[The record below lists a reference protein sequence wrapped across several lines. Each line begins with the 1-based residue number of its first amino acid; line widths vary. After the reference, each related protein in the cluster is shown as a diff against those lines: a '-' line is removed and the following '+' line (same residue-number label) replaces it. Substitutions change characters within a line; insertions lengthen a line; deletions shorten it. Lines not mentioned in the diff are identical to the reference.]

1 MKSFTQLGTILNWLC
16 SGLTTYVRGDKMEL
30 ERYGSLKLSS
40 SPPDTRVGIGF
51 IVSQNGDNVVFK
63 FELLTLTELWVTL
76 IELCFLHIEF
86 YNVLIATLH
95 FDMIELSW
103 TGSEYLQQ
111 QQTLKHIKMNWIPLH
126 DAQVLTMV
134 ISSCFGIMAKIY
146 SCIVSIFGLVL
157 G

>member
-63 FELLTLTELWVTL
+63 FELLTLTEL
-76 IELCFLHIEF
+76 
-86 YNVLIATLH
+86 
-95 FDMIELSW
+95 
-103 TGSEYLQQ
+103 
-111 QQTLKHIKMNWIPLH
+111 
-126 DAQVLTMV
+126 
-134 ISSCFGIMAKIY
+134 
-146 SCIVSIFGLVL
+146 
-157 G
+157 